1 MTFVAILLAVLYALG
16 LWWFSTGAI
25 LWLDRRTTSYR
36 LTLVAATVVALGVS
50 AALWITRSADT
61 PAGAFTA
68 FTAALLLWGWHELSF
83 LTGAI
88 TGPSRTACP
97 PGVVGWRRFRLATA
111 TLIHHELALAATA
124 VAVAVVTLGQANPI
138 AGWTFLVLFVA
149 RLSSKL
155 NLFLGVPN
163 FSAEFFPQHLRHLTS
178 YLRKGPVSPLFP
190 LSLLGLTAIA
200 TAAARLALPPAA
212 SAFQTTGFALV
223 FALTALALL
232 EHGFMAL
239 PVADTALWR
248 WALPAA
254 ERARLRVATSPDPI
268 KTSNGSAPSE
278 RPQETTRGTT
288 KPSSRPSSTASARR
302 AATASSPIWSARPA
316 ASPTPPA
323 TTAAG
328 CRT

>member
-1 MTFVAILLAVLYALG
+1 MTLAAILLAVVYALG

-25 LWLDRRTTSYR
+25 LWLDRRATATYR
-36 LTLVAATVVALGVS
+36 LTLAVATLVAAGACV
-50 AALWITRSADT
+50 ALWITRSDDT

-88 TGPSRTACP
+88 TGPSRSPCP
-97 PGVVGWRRFRLATA
+97 PGAVGWQRFRLATA
-111 TLIHHELALAATA
+111 TLIHHELAIAITA
-124 VAVAVVTLGQANPI
+124 VVVAAVTLGQANPI
-138 AGWTFLVLFVA
+138 GGWTFLVLFVA
-149 RLSSKL
+149 RLSAKL

-163 FSAEFFPQHLRHLTS
+163 FSAEFFPKHLRHLTS

-190 LSLLGLTAIA
+190 LSLLGLVALA
-200 TAAARLALPPAA
+200 TVAAGFALQPQA
-212 SAFQTTGFALV
+212 SAFQTTGYALV

-254 ERARLRVATSPDPI
+254 ERARLAVKPSPDAI
-268 KTSNGSAPSE
+268 N
-278 RPQETTRGTT
+278 
-288 KPSSRPSSTASARR
+288 
-302 AATASSPIWSARPA
+302 
-316 ASPTPPA
+316 TPL
-323 TTAAG
+323 
-328 CRT
+328 